1 MESSLRKTCPRVAQ
15 RNTLYTKSYTPTNH
29 LPSEHAH
36 TELCLRVQI
45 VGCAGF
51 LGERNGRLP
60 WPFPTRGR
68 EKAFLPEV
76 RSIRTSVRPFSAK
89 PTYTPIRSC
98 SFVHLYPLGIGKT

>member
-45 VGCAGF
+45 VGYAGF

-68 EKAFLPEV
+68 EKAFVPEV
-76 RSIRTSVRPFSAK
+76 SSIRTSVRSALSQH
-89 PTYTPIRSC
+89 TRQYDHVRS
-98 SFVHLYPLGIGKT
+98 SIV